1 MSRLF
6 TEDFFR
12 GYSRTSLNESQ
23 RVELRL
29 FSQKATLSD
38 SQQFDIFLSY
48 NIADKAVVEG
58 IYYYLSKLGYKVY
71 LDSIID
77 PGLNRNFVTKQT
89 AEKIHNRLI
98 NSRSLIF
105 AASPGASLSRWMT
118 WELGVVDGNT
128 SKCMLLP
135 VAQGYETV
143 FHKQEYLKIY
153 PIICLSDI
161 DRTRVEEEDGV
172 KMDLQS
178 VVNPSIR

>member
-12 GYSRTSLNESQ
+12 NYSRTSLNESQ
-23 RVELRL
+23 QIELRS
-29 FSQKATLSD
+29 FSQTAAWSD
-38 SQQFDIFLSY
+38 SQKFDIFLSY

-77 PGLNRNFVTKQT
+77 PSLNRNSVTKQT
-89 AEKIHNRLI
+89 AEKIHKRLK

-105 AASPGASLSRWMT
+105 AASKGASLSKWMT

-143 FHKQEYLKIY
+143 FNKQEYLKLY
-153 PIICLSDI
+153 PIIYLSDFDGTKI
-161 DRTRVEEEDGV
+161 VDEEGV
-172 KMDLQS
+172 KRDLQS
-178 VVNPSIR
+178 VVSPSMR

>member
-12 GYSRTSLNESQ
+12 NYSRTSLNESQ
-23 RVELRL
+23 QIELRS
-29 FSQKATLSD
+29 FSQTAAWSD
-38 SQQFDIFLSY
+38 SQKFDIFLSY

-77 PGLNRNFVTKQT
+77 PRLNRNSVTKQT
-89 AEKIHNRLI
+89 AEKIHKRLK

-105 AASPGASLSRWMT
+105 AASKGASLSKWMT

-143 FHKQEYLKIY
+143 FNKQEYLKLY
-153 PIICLSDI
+153 PIIYLSDFDGTKI
-161 DRTRVEEEDGV
+161 VDEEGV
-172 KMDLQS
+172 KRDLQS
-178 VVNPSIR
+178 VVSPSMR

>member
-6 TEDFFR
+6 TGDFFR
-12 GYSRTSLNESQ
+12 KYSRTSLNESQ
-23 RVELRL
+23 QIELRS
-29 FSQKATLSD
+29 FSQTAAWSD
-38 SQQFDIFLSY
+38 SKKFDIFLSY

-77 PGLNRNFVTKQT
+77 PDLNRNFVTRQT
-89 AEKIHNRLI
+89 AEKIRKRLK

-105 AASPGASLSRWMT
+105 AASKGASLSKWMT

-143 FHKQEYLKIY
+143 FNK
-153 PIICLSDI
+153 P
-161 DRTRVEEEDGV
+161 
-172 KMDLQS
+172 
-178 VVNPSIR
+178 

>member
-12 GYSRTSLNESQ
+12 NYSRTSLNESQ
-23 RVELRL
+23 QIELRS
-29 FSQKATLSD
+29 FSQTAAWSD
-38 SQQFDIFLSY
+38 SQKFDIFLSY

-77 PGLNRNFVTKQT
+77 PSLNRNSVTKQT
-89 AEKIHNRLI
+89 AEKIHKRLK

-105 AASPGASLSRWMT
+105 AASKGASLSKWMT

-143 FHKQEYLKIY
+143 FNKQEYLKLY
-153 PIICLSDI
+153 PIICLSDFDGTKI
-161 DRTRVEEEDGV
+161 VDEDGV
-172 KMDLQS
+172 KRDLQS
-178 VVNPSIR
+178 VVSPSMR

>member
-12 GYSRTSLNESQ
+12 NYSRTSLNESQ
-23 RVELRL
+23 QIELRS
-29 FSQKATLSD
+29 FSQTAAWSD
-38 SQQFDIFLSY
+38 SQKFDIFLSY

-77 PGLNRNFVTKQT
+77 PSLNRNSVTKQT
-89 AEKIHNRLI
+89 AEKIHKRLK

-105 AASPGASLSRWMT
+105 AASKGASLSKWMT

-135 VAQGYETV
+135 VAQGNETV
-143 FHKQEYLKIY
+143 FNKQEYLKLY
-153 PIICLSDI
+153 PIIYLSDFDGTKI
-161 DRTRVEEEDGV
+161 VDEEGV
-172 KMDLQS
+172 KRDLQS
-178 VVNPSIR
+178 VVSPSMR